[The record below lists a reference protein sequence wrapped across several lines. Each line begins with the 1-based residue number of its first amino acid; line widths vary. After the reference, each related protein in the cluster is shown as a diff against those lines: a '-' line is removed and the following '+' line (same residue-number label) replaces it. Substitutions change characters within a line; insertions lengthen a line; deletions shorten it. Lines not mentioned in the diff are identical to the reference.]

1 MIKFFRKIRY
11 NLMETGKTD
20 KYLKYAIGETILVV
34 IGILIALQINNWNQ
48 NRLDRKFETVMLNEV
63 KSSLESDME
72 IYEILVERAK
82 LKSEGIQE
90 LLEMIASKKSYPDS
104 VLRNTYNKMSLGF
117 VFNYNK
123 GGYEAIKSVGL
134 DKISNDSLRNGLIVT
149 YEMHYPRIELFF
161 NNIENDITNQEYE
174 LSLHNALWK
183 RVQVQMPDNSF
194 KLISTPV
201 NRDKFLDQTE
211 LIDRIKIE
219 QDNLNSM
226 TGRMSYF
233 KYVIEDG
240 LNLLNKNLD
249 Y

>member
-1 MIKFFRKIRY
+1 MIKFFRHIRKS
-11 NLMETGKTD
+11 LFMENKTS

-72 IYEILVERAK
+72 IYEIFVERAK

-240 LNLLNKNLD
+240 LNLLNKNLN
-249 Y
+249 

>member
-1 MIKFFRKIRY
+1 MIKFFRNIRKSL
-11 NLMETGKTD
+11 LMENKTS
-20 KYLKYAIGETILVV
+20 KYFKYAIGEIILVM
-34 IGILIALQINNWNQ
+34 IGILLALQVNSWNQ
-48 NRLDRKFETVMLNEV
+48 KRLDRKFETVMLNEV

-72 IYEILVERAK
+72 IYEIFVERAK